1 MHYGST
7 NVKRILYALYSFIE
21 DLSTALAKDHA
32 KGDIS
37 MVTELVNLC
46 AIV

>member
-1 MHYGST
+1 MRNLLVPHMDSVLNT
-7 NVKRILYALYSFIE
+7 
-21 DLSTALAKDHA
+21 LSTALAKNHA

-46 AIV
+46 AIVKHL

>member
-1 MHYGST
+1 MPT
-7 NVKRILYALYSFIE
+7 KR
-21 DLSTALAKDHA
+21 LSTALAKDHA

>member
-1 MHYGST
+1 MAQSEI
-7 NVKRILYALYSFIE
+7 NSYSKNRVGKK
-21 DLSTALAKDHA
+21 LSTALAKDHA